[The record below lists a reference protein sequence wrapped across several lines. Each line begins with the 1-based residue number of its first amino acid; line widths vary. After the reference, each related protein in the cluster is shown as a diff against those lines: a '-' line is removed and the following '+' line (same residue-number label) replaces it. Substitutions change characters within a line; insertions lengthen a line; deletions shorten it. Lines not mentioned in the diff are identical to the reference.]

1 MENLINLE
9 GVQNEIK
16 LNEEFISFLRNYCE
30 MGQFIRTNISELM
43 EEQERLKQILVSIQ
57 FSIEHV
63 PIIQDDII
71 ES

>member
-1 MENLINLE
+1 
-9 GVQNEIK
+9 
-16 LNEEFISFLRNYCE
+16 